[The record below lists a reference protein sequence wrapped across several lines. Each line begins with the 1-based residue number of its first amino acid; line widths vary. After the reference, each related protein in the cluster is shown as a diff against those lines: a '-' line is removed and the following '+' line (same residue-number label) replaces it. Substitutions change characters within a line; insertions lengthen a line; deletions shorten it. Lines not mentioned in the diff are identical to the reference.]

1 MLLLPLGGSDQA
13 PYCRGYGGWRRG
25 SREVR
30 GDGPV
35 LQGLRTRP
43 TRRGPDRQDS
53 SVHRGCPSGAWV
65 ARRWAS
71 GRPRGG
77 RQRSAR
83 ALSASSSGEGPA
95 RRLSCLVEERD
106 HHPRGRRESSSTIR
120 PVPAG
125 NARCLP
131 VPGPQ
136 PDHQPRP
143 GRKHLPEDARGAYLP
158 SWSTTP
164 PRPRL
169 LLPDLTERI
178 TVFSIDNSA
187 TRRCDGTYGSHVGGP
202 LDCGQGWA
210 RRPLY
215 DAPTRIKDLRAVQR
229 AHQRPDRSNR

>member
-1 MLLLPLGGSDQA
+1 MRQRVNEDLTPRLHAWWGQRLRGRQA
-13 PYCRGYGGWRRG
+13 PAFRAGAVRDPTCYRRRNPRG
-25 SREVR
+25 S
-30 GDGPV
+30 
-35 LQGLRTRP
+35 
-43 TRRGPDRQDS
+43 
-53 SVHRGCPSGAWV
+53 A
-65 ARRWAS
+65 
-71 GRPRGG
+71 PRG
-77 RQRSAR
+77 RCPRAR
-83 ALSASSSGEGPA
+83 AVKGPA
-95 RRLSCLVEERD
+95 WRLGCLVEERD
-106 HHPRGRRESSSTIR
+106 HHPRGRQESSSTIR

-125 NARCLP
+125 NACRLP

-187 TRRCDGTYGSHVGGP
+187 THRCDGAYGSHVGGP